1 MLHFIVRNISV
12 RYVQIG
18 RVKLRLKLALS
29 ATVVA
34 LAIAACA
41 PLSPNQDIAPEA
53 YTNAAIK
60 GAVPIT
66 GTAAQDVRL
75 SSAKVLFWSSA
86 ERSANFRA
94 MDRLFPVTV
103 VKPSAK
109 PRALPLGTPL
119 HGLDE
124 AAVRA
129 EMAAQHSV
137 GILVLQNGQIRA
149 EFYADGL
156 KPTDRWT
163 SFSMAKSLTSTLAG
177 AAVQDGY
184 IASVTDPVTKY
195 VPELKGSGYDGV
207 TVEHV
212 LTMTSGVKWN
222 EDYTDPKSDVVA
234 MFSQPVPDGADPD
247 AYYLAKLP
255 REAAPGTKWVYK
267 TGETNLIGL
276 IVQRATG
283 KLLSDY
289 ASEKLAGTA
298 GLEHSILWQTNMAG
312 LNVGGCCLAMTL
324 RDYGRVGLFL
334 AEGAPGVVPNGWM
347 ARASS
352 PISGV
357 GIPGFGY
364 GYQFWT
370 YPQGRWGL
378 RGIFGQSVT
387 IVPDKNAVVVFLS
400 NWDKASDRE
409 LNLKQRAFAERLVAG
424 L

>member
-1 MLHFIVRNISV
+1 M
-12 RYVQIG
+12 
-18 RVKLRLKLALS
+18 RLKLALS
-29 ATVVA
+29 AAA
-34 LAIAACA
+34 LALLSAGCA
-41 PLSPNQDIAPEA
+41 PLSKDAATAPKA
-53 YTNAAIK
+53 YTNAEIK
-60 GAVPIT
+60 GAGPVT
-66 GTAAQDVRL
+66 GPRAQELRMD
-75 SSAKVLFWSSA
+75 SAKVLFWNR
-86 ERSANFRA
+86 EQRSANFRA
-94 MDRLFPVTV
+94 MDKLFPVTV
-103 VKPSAK
+103 VKPAAK
-109 PRALPLGTPL
+109 PRPLPVGAPL
-119 HGLDE
+119 SGIDE
-124 AAVRA
+124 ATIRA

-137 GILVLQNGQIRA
+137 GILVLQNGKIRA
-149 EFYADGL
+149 EYYADGMT
-156 KPTDRWT
+156 PTDRWT

-177 AAVQDGY
+177 AAVNDGY
-184 IASVTDPVTKY
+184 ITSVADPVTKY

-212 LTMTSGVKWN
+212 LAMTSGVKWN

-234 MFSQPVPDGADPD
+234 MFSGPVPDGADPD

-289 ASEKLAGTA
+289 ASEKLAGPA
-298 GLEHSILWQTNMAG
+298 GLEQSILWQTNMAG
-312 LNVGGCCLAMTL
+312 LNVGGCCLAMSL
-324 RDYGRVGLFL
+324 RDYGRVGQLL
-334 AEGAPGVVPNGWM
+334 LEGAPGVVPDGWM

-357 GIPGFGY
+357 GFPGFGY

-370 YPQGRWGL
+370 YPEGRWGL

-409 LNLKQRAFAERLVAG
+409 LNLKQRAFAEKLVAG

>member
-1 MLHFIVRNISV
+1 M
-12 RYVQIG
+12 
-18 RVKLRLKLALS
+18 RLKLALS
-29 ATVVA
+29 AAA
-34 LAIAACA
+34 LSLTIAGCA
-41 PLSPNQDIAPEA
+41 PLSKDSDTSPKA
-53 YTNAAIK
+53 YTNAEIA

-66 GTAAQDVRL
+66 GAKAQDVRM
-75 SSAKVLFWSSA
+75 SSAKVLFWSEA

-94 MDRLFPVTV
+94 MDTLFPVTTV
-103 VKPSAK
+103 RPSAK
-109 PRALPLGTPL
+109 PRALPIGAQLNGV
-119 HGLDE
+119 DE
-124 AAVRA
+124 ATIRA
-129 EMAAQHSV
+129 EMAAQKSV

-149 EFYADGL
+149 EYYADGMT
-156 KPTDRWT
+156 PTDRWT

-177 AAVQDGY
+177 AAVKDGY
-184 IASVTDPVTKY
+184 ITSVSDPVTKY

-212 LTMTSGVKWN
+212 LAMTSGVKWN

-234 MFSQPVPDGADPD
+234 MFSQPVPDAADPD
-247 AYYLAKLP
+247 AYFLSKLP

-289 ASEKLAGTA
+289 ASEKLADAA
-298 GLEHSILWQTNMAG
+298 GLEQSILWQTNMAG
-312 LNVGGCCLAMTL
+312 LNVGGCCLAMSL
-324 RDYGRVGLFL
+324 RDYGRVGQLL
-334 AEGAPGVVPNGWM
+334 LEGAPDVVPAGWM
-347 ARASS
+347 ARATN
-352 PISGV
+352 PISNV
-357 GIPGFGY
+357 GAPGFGY

-409 LNLKQRAFAERLVAG
+409 LNMKQRAFADKLVAG